1 LPYVLKSS
9 RGSSPRR
16 CLFKK
21 LVLLFAFLVVGV
33 ASAAPGGV
41 STTETSATLEGLDCG
56 SAYRLE
62 IRSYT
67 ADGELSSTAVSVD
80 AETKSC
86 SDTPAP
92 PEMPAPSDMP
102 APPDMPAP
110 SDRPAPSDPQPPSAA
125 QDLAAAAPS
134 ETSTPVSSSA
144 FTDALRVARCAVPD
158 VRKRTVTKARAMLS
172 ARRCRLGRVTRA
184 YSAEIGRGRII
195 GQGRRPG
202 ARLPRGTRVN
212 VAVSRGRRRK

>member
-1 LPYVLKSS
+1 LPYVPNAG
-9 RGSSPRR
+9 RESSPRR

-21 LVLLFAFLVVGV
+21 LVFLFAFLLVGV
-33 ASAAPGGV
+33 ASAAPSGV

-56 SAYRLE
+56 STYRLE

-86 SDTPAP
+86 SEA
-92 PEMPAPSDMP
+92 PAPSHMP
-102 APPDMPAP
+102 ASIDT
-110 SDRPAPSDPQPPSAA
+110 PPSFDTPPPPAA
-125 QDLAAAAPS
+125 QDLAATAPP

-144 FTDALRVARCAVPD
+144 STGPLVVLRCAVPD
-158 VRKRTVTKARAMLS
+158 VRRRTVTKARAMLS

-184 YSAEIGRGRII
+184 YSPKVGKGRII

-212 VAVSRGRRRK
+212 VAVSRGRRE